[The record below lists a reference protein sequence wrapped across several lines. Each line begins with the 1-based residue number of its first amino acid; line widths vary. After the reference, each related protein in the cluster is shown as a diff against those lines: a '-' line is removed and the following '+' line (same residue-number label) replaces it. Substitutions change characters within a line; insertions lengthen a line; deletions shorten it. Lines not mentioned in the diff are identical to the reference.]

1 MHIACCVWRA
11 LSAILHKGP
20 SHHCH
25 PPLPPPASVDGK
37 IWQRAFGNRFPCEN
51 SSPIR
56 TSLVVVVCV
65 YVADSNELCGS
76 FCARR
81 AWQAGAFFCPPLGRR
96 RCRVE
101 RAFCLFIS
109 LSGLGNSQECKSRSH
124 IQHIHDYVASLRMI
138 SARWVERW
146 RRWKKLRSLVWKQY
160 FVIIFSAIVGATLI
174 HAA

>member
-1 MHIACCVWRA
+1 MACCVWRA

-25 PPLPPPASVDGK
+25 PHSDGK
-37 IWQRAFGNRFPCEN
+37 IWQRAFGNRFSCEN

-56 TSLVVVVCV
+56 TSLDVVIVCV
-65 YVADSNELCGS
+65 CVAYSNELCGS
-76 FCARR
+76 FCVRR
-81 AWQAGAFFCPPLGRR
+81 AWQAGAFFPPLERR
-96 RCRVE
+96 RCRME
-101 RAFCLFIS
+101 RAFCLLIS

-146 RRWKKLRSLVWKQY
+146 RRWKKLRSFVSKQY
-160 FVIIFSAIVGATLI
+160 FVIIFSPIVGATLI